1 MPYEKVL
8 IVNPE
13 SHGEWKGIRPHIGLG
28 YLTQALQD
36 KGIEY
41 DYLDMNLGYGYR
53 HLQEKIDNFRP
64 DLIGLTLLSMEY
76 KKFYRMIARIKLYN
90 PGTPII
96 AGGPHVTILK
106 GKVLEDCPALDYG
119 IIFEGEDAL
128 FELCRGDEPGDIKNL
143 IYRAEGMVIQ
153 NEQREFKMN
162 LDELSFPRYEKF
174 ELEKYVPEVE
184 IYSSRGCPHECI
196 FCPNR
201 LISPV
206 FRARSPQHV
215 VDEMEYWYEKGHRQ
229 FNFDDDNFNY
239 SRGRVYAICDEIERR
254 GLKNLFLRC
263 SNGIRADRVDRDMLV
278 RMKEV
283 GFHYIAFGADAGN
296 NRMLEIVKKGETIE
310 DIEQAV
316 KDACELGYDTKL
328 LFVVGTPQETWED
341 VEDKVRLSRK
351 YPVRDVHFYNI
362 IPYPGTELFDWIKEN
377 GYFLR
382 DPADYLNDVSVLE
395 NEPVFETPELRAA
408 TRVKLFKYLRKVQ
421 KEVHRN
427 AITEVFRDYGIAGQL
442 AGRVLSNRYFEQ
454 MFYQNF
460 AVRRIAERI
469 RYKKAVEASG
479 KEAA

>member
-1 MPYEKVL
+1 MRYSRVL

-36 KGIEY
+36 RGIEY
-41 DYLDMNLGYGYR
+41 DYLDMNFGYTYKQ
-53 HLQEKIDNFRP
+53 LQERIEKFKP
-64 DLIGLTLLSMEY
+64 ELIGLSLLSMEY
-76 KKFYRMIARIKLYN
+76 KKFYRLIAQIKRNN
-90 PGTPII
+90 PDIPIV

-106 GKVLEDCPALDYG
+106 TKVLEDCPELDYG
-119 IIFEGEDAL
+119 VIFEGEDAL
-128 FELCRGDEPGDIKNL
+128 SELCLGDDVRGIKNL
-143 IYRAEGMVIQ
+143 IHRSDGAIVQ

-162 LDELSFPRYEKF
+162 LDELSWPRYEKF

-201 LISPV
+201 LISPIY
-206 FRARSPQHV
+206 RARSPKHV
-215 VDEMEYWYEKGHRQ
+215 VDEMQYWYEKGYRQ

-239 SRGRVYAICDEIERR
+239 VRSRVFAICDEIERR

-263 SNGIRADRVDRDMLV
+263 SNGIRADRADREMLV

-310 DIEQAV
+310 DIERAV
-316 KDACELGYDTKL
+316 KNACELGYDTKL
-328 LFVVGTPQETWED
+328 LFVVGTPQEAWDD

-351 YPVRDVHFYNI
+351 YPVKDVHFYNI
-362 IPYPGTELFDWIKEN
+362 IPYPGTELFDWIKEK

-395 NEPVFETPELRAA
+395 NTPVFETPELPAA
-408 TRVKLFKYLRKVQ
+408 KRKELFNYLRSVQ
-421 KEVHRN
+421 NEVHRK
-427 AITEVFRDYGIAGQL
+427 AITSMFDDYGVLGKVAGYIL
-442 AGRVLSNRYFEQ
+442 ANQTAEKL
-454 MFYQNF
+454 FYQNF
-460 AVRRIAERI
+460 AVRRFAERL
-469 RYKKAVEASG
+469 RYKKAVQKAS
-479 KEAA
+479 

>member
-1 MPYEKVL
+1 MRFSRVF

-28 YLTQALQD
+28 YLTQVLQD
-36 KGIEY
+36 RGIDY
-41 DYLDMNLGYGYR
+41 DYLDMNLGYGYKQ
-53 HLQEKIDNFRP
+53 LQEKIDKFRP
-64 DLIGLTLLSMEY
+64 ELIGLSLLSMEY
-76 KKFYRMIARIKLYN
+76 KKFYRLIAQIKRNN
-90 PGTPII
+90 PDIPIV

-106 GKVLEDCPALDYG
+106 TKVLEDCPELDYG
-119 IIFEGEDAL
+119 VIFEGEETL
-128 FELCRGDEPGDIKNL
+128 YELCRGDDVEGIKGL
-143 IYRAEGMVIQ
+143 MYRSNGTVVQ
-153 NEQREFKMN
+153 NEQREFRMD
-162 LDELSFPRYEKF
+162 LDELPFPRYEKF

-201 LISPV
+201 LISPI
-206 FRARSPQHV
+206 FRARSPKHV
-215 VDEMEYWYEKGHRQ
+215 VDEIEYWYEQGHRQ

-239 SRGRVYAICDEIERR
+239 VRSRVFAICDEIERR
-254 GLKNLFLRC
+254 GLKDLFLRC
-263 SNGIRADRVDRDMLV
+263 SNGIRADRADKEMLI

-296 NRMLEIVKKGETIE
+296 NRMLEIVKKGEKIE
-310 DIEQAV
+310 DIERAV

-328 LFVVGTPQETWED
+328 LFVVGTPKEAWED

-351 YPVRDVHFYNI
+351 YPVKDVHFYNI

-382 DPADYLNDVSVLE
+382 DPDDYLNDVSVLE
-395 NEPVFETPELRAA
+395 NEPVFETPELPAE
-408 TRVKLFKYLRKVQ
+408 TRIRLFKYLEKVQ

-427 AITEVFRDYGIAGQL
+427 AIADAFSDYGAAGKIAG
-442 AGRVLSNRYFEQ
+442 RILSNKYFKQ

-469 RYKKAVEASG
+469 RYKKAVGASG
-479 KEAA
+479 KDAA